1 MGTTVTVTGNGF
13 APNVT
18 SGNLKVVFGGTKYAL
33 SGTTNSSGVISA
45 SATFTVPTVADMS
58 GGYTVAVT
66 DGTNTSP
73 NYTTNY
79 TVTPQITS
87 LSSTSG
93 PVGTTVTVT
102 GNGFAPT
109 SPRAT

>member
-18 SGNLKVVFGGTKYAL
+18 SGNLKVVFGGTKYAPS

-45 SATFTVPTVADMS
+45 SATFRTVPTVADMS

-79 TVTPQITS
+79 TVTPKS
-87 LSSTSG
+87 RRCRARA
-93 PVGTTVTVT
+93 VRW
-102 GNGFAPT
+102 AP
-109 SPRAT
+109 P